1 MFDLIAVKKTM
12 IVSKENNAWM
22 LDISSKTK
30 RGSIKIINDDFYEEY
45 KDNASKILVV
55 HSDLNYI
62 KNILHPIGFNTS
74 WQSDGELNQN
84 AMKSLFK
91 RVTNHCGC

>member
-30 RGSIKIINDDFYEEY
+30 RGSIKIIN
-45 KDNASKILVV
+45 I
-55 HSDLNYI
+55 
-62 KNILHPIGFNTS
+62 
-74 WQSDGELNQN
+74 
-84 AMKSLFK
+84 
-91 RVTNHCGC
+91 